1 MIKPNKV
8 DVKQNKKQRK
18 EKNNHHSTWIKG
30 EIRSSVPLLPAD
42 IEVTVLF
49 EQDVSDVLAVKQ
61 QIVLDISGTCGW
73 GGGVLVLPV
82 VPGETHHEVVQDTSG
97 HKALEFLSGTRQI
110 ASRGY

>member
-18 EKNNHHSTWIKG
+18 EKNNHHSTRIKG

-42 IEVTVLF
+42 IKVTVLF

-73 GGGVLVLPV
+73 GGGVLVLP
-82 VPGETHHEVVQDTSG
+82 GETHHEVAQDTSG

>member
-1 MIKPNKV
+1 MIKLNKV

-18 EKNNHHSTWIKG
+18 EKNNHHSTRIKG

-61 QIVLDISGTCGW
+61 QIVLDISGTCG
-73 GGGVLVLPV
+73 
-82 VPGETHHEVVQDTSG
+82 
-97 HKALEFLSGTRQI
+97 
-110 ASRGY
+110 

>member
-18 EKNNHHSTWIKG
+18 EKNHHSTRIKG